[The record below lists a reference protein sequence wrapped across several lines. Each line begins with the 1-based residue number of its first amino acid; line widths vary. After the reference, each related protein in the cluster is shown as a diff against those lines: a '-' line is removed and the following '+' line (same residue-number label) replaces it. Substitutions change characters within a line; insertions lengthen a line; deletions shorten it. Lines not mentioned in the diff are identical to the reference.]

1 MPFFEDRTLAAYER
15 AIKAVQRGDATP
27 QQCDLVD
34 RAAQQAGRLG
44 NDARAAQRGKL
55 KIK

>member
-15 AIKAVQRGDATP
+15 AIKAIQRGDATP

-34 RAAQQAGRLG
+34 RAAKQAGSMG
-44 NDARAAQRGKL
+44 NKARAAQRGEL
-55 KIK
+55 KK